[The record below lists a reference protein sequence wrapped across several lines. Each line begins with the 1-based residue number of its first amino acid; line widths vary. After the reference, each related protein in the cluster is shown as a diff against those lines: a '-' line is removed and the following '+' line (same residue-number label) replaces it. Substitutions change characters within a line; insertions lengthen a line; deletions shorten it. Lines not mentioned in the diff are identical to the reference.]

1 MEGYKKLNMFKK
13 ERGKI
18 TAREI
23 MTADVKVIFQES
35 RLNEALKIM
44 LQANI
49 SGLPV
54 IDEKGKVTGIISESD
69 IIRLKQKAF
78 LPVYLQ
84 QLESFYY
91 EAYPTDFEKELRLAL
106 QMPVKEQMSR
116 EVVSVQEN
124 TPLEEVMR
132 LMVDNKINRIP
143 VLRDKKVMGIIT
155 RADIINFIS
164 QSFMGEEKVS

>member
-1 MEGYKKLNMFKK
+1 M
-13 ERGKI
+13 
-18 TAREI
+18 
-23 MTADVKVIFQES
+23 
-35 RLNEALKIM
+35 LKIM

-49 SGLPV
+49 GGLPV
-54 IDEKGKVTGIISESD
+54 IDEKGRITGIISESD

-143 VLRDKKVMGIIT
+143 VLRDKKVVGIIT

-164 QSFMGEEKVS
+164 RLFMKKDKVSKSAGIGSY